1 MTAQEFLQSKHLL
14 REGETK
20 YPINGPR
27 GSVDLVELLE
37 EYKGRV
43 VATDGQESPKKKP
56 QSKQSKKA

>member
-37 EYKGRV
+37 EYKGQV
-43 VATDGQESPKKKP
+43 VAREPMDSPKKKP
-56 QSKQSKKA
+56 QIKSPKKQ